1 MAANIV
7 KFLRY
12 FGLEKSTIDLL
23 FNIGDA
29 VLILIF
35 GWIAIS
41 MILRIEKKA
50 LAKSRLYEA
59 LQLFIV
65 KASKLILLF
74 VLMITLLSTL

>member
-50 LAKSRLYEA
+50 LAKSRLDEA
-59 LQLFIV
+59 LHLFIV
-65 KASKLILLF
+65 
-74 VLMITLLSTL
+74 